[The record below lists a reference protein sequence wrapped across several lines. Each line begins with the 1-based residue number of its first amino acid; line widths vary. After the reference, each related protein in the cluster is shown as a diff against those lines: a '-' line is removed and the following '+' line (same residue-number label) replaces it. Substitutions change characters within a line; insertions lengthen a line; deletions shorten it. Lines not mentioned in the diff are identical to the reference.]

1 MNIIYID
8 SVTEW
13 MVIGLYKIENQATT
27 QISLIKERVPREGG
41 VKLPQRLRELLQ
53 EEPQW
58 KTHAL
63 LVVNGPGSFT
73 GIRIGVSFARA
84 YSQALQI
91 PCMGIGSIELYSHYY
106 FSKLNTRSLVLLDGR
121 MKKVYGGATSENGF
135 EICVDLPYEEAIS
148 KIGIENSK
156 VITDFHKADFL
167 NIEDDFPEPLSFI
180 KKINSTIL
188 SLNYKDNNYK
198 HLLPNYMRGTY
209 VDGKKV

>member
-1 MNIIYID
+1 MNVIYID

-13 MVIGLYKIENQATT
+13 MVIGLYRIENQSTT
-27 QISLIKERVPREGG
+27 QISLVKERVPREGG
-41 VKLPQRLRELLQ
+41 VKLSLRLRELLQ
-53 EEPQW
+53 KEPQW
-58 KTHAL
+58 ETHAL

-106 FSKLNTRSLVLLDGR
+106 YTRLSSRSVVLMDGR
-121 MKKVYGGATSENGF
+121 MKKVYGGAYSEKGF

-148 KIGIENSK
+148 KIGIENSQ
-156 VITDFHKADFL
+156 VITDFHKDKFL
-167 NIEDDFPEPLSFI
+167 KLEDDFPEPVSYI
-180 KKINSTIL
+180 KKISSTIL
-188 SLNYKDNNYK
+188 SLNYKENNYK

-209 VDGKKV
+209 VDGKKE